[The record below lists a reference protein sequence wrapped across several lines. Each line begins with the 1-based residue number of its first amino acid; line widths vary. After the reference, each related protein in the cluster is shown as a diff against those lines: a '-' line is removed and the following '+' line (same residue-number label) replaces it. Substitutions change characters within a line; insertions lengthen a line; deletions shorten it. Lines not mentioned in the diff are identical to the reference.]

1 MNDGRGHM
9 TVVRGPALEPGEHVI
24 AASFDAYER
33 NRWRLTLLV
42 DGEPVGDQPE
52 VGMIYGMSPFEGISV
67 GRDPRS
73 PVWWER
79 HVSHGS
85 FPWTGHQGPVTYV
98 PGDGAPGMP
107 DDVIGLLRKM
117 GAKFE

>member
-1 MNDGRGHM
+1 
-9 TVVRGPALEPGEHVI
+9 
-24 AASFDAYER
+24 
-33 NRWRLTLLV
+33 
-42 DGEPVGDQPE
+42 
-52 VGMIYGMSPFEGISV
+52 MIYGMSPFEGISV

-79 HVSHGS
+79 HLTHGS
-85 FPWTGHQGPVTYV
+85 FPWTGGQGPVTYV

-117 GAKFE
+117 GATFE